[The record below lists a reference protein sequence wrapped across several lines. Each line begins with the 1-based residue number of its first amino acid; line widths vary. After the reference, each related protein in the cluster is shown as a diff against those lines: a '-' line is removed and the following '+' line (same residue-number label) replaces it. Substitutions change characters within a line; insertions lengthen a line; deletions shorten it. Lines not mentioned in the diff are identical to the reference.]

1 GLHSRQFLSSSDVG
15 EWDRSLPERCVRHHV
30 QRWLSSLRRNLCS
43 EHQRQHLWQCLR
55 PLSCGA
61 GERKRHLHRHSPHL
75 RIQLQCRLPPLRQQ
89 YLRGESQYRREL
101 VREQLHRLPGS
112 GQRHGH
118 LRRENLRRLVQQ
130 RLSPVRHHL
139 HCEQQRQ
146 WVWRLVHGVSVPGP

>member
-1 GLHSRQFLSSSDVG
+1 
-15 EWDRSLPERCVRHHV
+15 
-30 QRWLSSLRRNLCS
+30 
-43 EHQRQHLWQCLR
+43 
-55 PLSCGA
+55 
-61 GERKRHLHRHSPHL
+61 
-75 RIQLQCRLPPLRQQ
+75 LQCRLPPLRQQ